1 MAEDED
7 MLSEDEIDALLDD
20 AEEGEEPEESGDE
33 ESGGEASSGGTG
45 MDEMS
50 VDNIRPVYEEI
61 ADSMENILGTILN
74 REVTNQLVDCQFQS
88 VDDVEDA
95 LGERNWVVIESE
107 LSGPVEGVARYI
119 LPEEQALKLADVMMG
134 QEGDEPPEEFDEVY
148 ESAIVEMYNQVV
160 NSLANKLNDITGE
173 DIELNPPESNVLST
187 EEFLDGIDLDEFLW
201 VEYSFSVE
209 DLVDSGVLFELQ
221 PSEIAELIHASAV
234 EEEDAGGTDEPA
246 EDTGG
251 ESESTG
257 GAQTADA
264 QPQASGGGQ
273 AGEQKEVKNVEFPQ
287 FEAGEGEEPVGNMNL
302 LMDVPMEVSVELGRT
317 DLQVKEILDL
327 GAGSIIEL
335 ERLAGEPVDLL
346 VNGRLVARGEVV
358 VIDENFGVRVTSIV
372 SPMERI
378 K

>member
-7 MLSEDEIDALLDD
+7 MLSEDEIDALLD
-20 AEEGEEPEESGDE
+20 EEEGEGEEPSGEAEASDEPSGDAT
-33 ESGGEASSGGTG
+33 GG
-45 MDEMS
+45 MDLEQ
-50 VDNIRPVYEEI
+50 IRPVYEEI

-107 LSGPVEGVARYI
+107 LGGPVEGVARYI
-119 LPEEQALKLADVMMG
+119 IPEEHALKLADVMMG

-160 NSLANKLNDITGE
+160 NSLANKLNEITGE
-173 DIELNPPESNVLST
+173 DIELNPPESEVLST
-187 EEFLDGIDLDEFLW
+187 EDFLGGIDLDEFLW

-221 PSEIAELIHASAV
+221 PTEIAELIHAS
-234 EEEDAGGTDEPA
+234 TDEGDDSADTEQTGSEEPEPEPTPEPQA
-246 EDTGG
+246 TGG
-251 ESESTG
+251 G
-257 GAQTADA
+257 G
-264 QPQASGGGQ
+264 ASGGGGQ
-273 AGEQKEVKNVEFPQ
+273 QGGDKEVKNVEFPQ

-317 DLQVKEILDL
+317 NLQVKEILDL